1 MIALVLAAAFAD
13 EPVVDALGPM
23 PDAGSPPAFTPPT
36 PQVEKLANGA
46 LLWVVNDATLPLV
59 SVRID
64 VPGGA
69 GRDPESALGLAT
81 LSDQMMQKGTATHT
95 AQEFAELGERLAID
109 LSVTTTATD
118 SIIDVSCKRDQLET
132 ALDLV
137 AEMILEPTYGKKDL
151 KLEKKLAIA
160 DITAN
165 LNEPTY
171 VAARLAQ
178 KQWWGA
184 GHPYA
189 HPVDG
194 TAAGLKAVKVADA
207 RGYHDTAWV
216 AQGATITVAGDVTAA
231 DAKALLDARLSTWTG
246 AALPLFDVAPAPA
259 HTGGIVAVDRPG
271 SAQTMFTLVFDG
283 VPFGDAAA
291 PQLRDGT
298 IVLGGTFT
306 SRLNQLLREKRGYT
320 YGVKA
325 RMTEPRGDGVVTIS
339 TRIRTD
345 ATAPASTDLVEELGR
360 LKDGVTPEEVKK
372 AQGAWRQD
380 VVEAMETKEGVVDT
394 FAPYQRAGLGPD
406 AVAKALAAM
415 DAVTKSDVDA
425 AMKTFDLGAKNYV
438 WVLVGDK
445 AVIGKPLAD
454 AGFTDVTWVQAE

>member
-1 MIALVLAAAFAD
+1 MIALVLAVALAD

-23 PDAGSPPAFTPPT
+23 PAAGSPPAFTPPT
-36 PQVEKLANGA
+36 PAVAKLDNGA
-46 LLWVVNDATLPLV
+46 ALWVIEDHTLPLV
-59 SVRID
+59 ALRIT

-81 LSDQMMQKGTATHT
+81 LSDQMMMKGTADHT
-95 AQEFAELGERLAID
+95 AQAFAELGERLAIN

-118 SIIDVSCKRDQLET
+118 SILDVSCKRDQLET

-137 AEMILEPTYGKKDL
+137 SEMILEPTYGKKDL

-184 GHPYA
+184 GHSYA

-194 TAAGLKAVKVADA
+194 TAAGLKAVKPADA
-207 RGYHDTAWV
+207 LQYHHNTWV
-216 AQGATITVAGDVTAA
+216 ASVATITVAGDVSPG
-231 DAKALLDARLSTWTG
+231 DAKALLDARLAPWSG
-246 AALPLFDVAPAPA
+246 FALNPFEVPPAPA
-259 HTGGIVAVDRPG
+259 HAGGIVAVDRPG

-291 PQLRDGT
+291 PPLRDGT
-298 IVLGGTFT
+298 IVMGGTFT

-325 RMTEPRGDGVVTIS
+325 RMTEPRGDGVVIIS

-345 ATAPASTDLVEELGR
+345 ATAPASTDLVAELGR
-360 LKDGVTPEEVKK
+360 LKDGVTPEEVIK

-406 AVAKALAAM
+406 AVAKALVAM
-415 DAVTKSDVDA
+415 GAVTKADVDA
-425 AMKTFDLGAKNYV
+425 AMKTFDLSAKNYV

-454 AGFTDVTWVQAE
+454 AGFTDVTWVEAE